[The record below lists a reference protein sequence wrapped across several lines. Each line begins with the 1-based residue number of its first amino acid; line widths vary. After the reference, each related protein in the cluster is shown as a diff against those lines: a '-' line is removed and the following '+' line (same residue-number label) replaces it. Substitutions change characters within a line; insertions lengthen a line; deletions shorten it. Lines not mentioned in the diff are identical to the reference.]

1 MSEFKKK
8 STIKSPFVAPVKK
21 VLRKYHLHSVCESAH
36 CPNIGECF
44 KKKTATFLILGNKC
58 TRNCR
63 FCNIE
68 HNEKLLP
75 PDPDEPENL
84 AKAVSE
90 LGLSYVVITTVT
102 RDDLPDGG
110 AQHFADII
118 EAIRQTSENTDI
130 EVLTSDLQ
138 GDTDALNIIAK
149 ASPDVFNH
157 NLETVERLYDK
168 VRPQADYHRSL
179 DVLLYMKKKGF
190 ITKSGIMTGVG
201 ETVEEIKELMR
212 DLRDAGCDIMTI
224 GQYFQ
229 PTKDHLEVEKDYS
242 EDEFKELRNY
252 GLEIGFSEVYAG
264 RFVRSS
270 FNAKE
275 VHDIVKGREI

>member
-1 MSEFKKK
+1 MSEMKKK

-36 CPNIGECF
+36 CPNIGDCF
-44 KKKTATFLILGNKC
+44 KNKTATFLILGNKC

-68 HNEKLLP
+68 HHEDLLP
-75 PDPDEPENL
+75 PDPNEPENL

-110 AQHFADII
+110 AQHFAKII
-118 EAIRQTSENTDI
+118 HAIRENSTETDI
-130 EVLTSDLQ
+130 EVLTSDLE
-138 GDTDALNIIAK
+138 GDEDSLDIIAN
-149 ASPDVFNH
+149 ARPDVFNH
-157 NLETVERLYDK
+157 NVETVERCYDT

-201 ETVEEIKELMR
+201 ETIEEIKELMR
-212 DLRDAGCDIMTI
+212 DLRDVGCDIMTI

-229 PTKDHLEVEKDYS
+229 PTKEHLEVVKDYS
-242 EDEFKELRNY
+242 EEEFEQLHDY
-252 GLEIGFSEVYAG
+252 GIEIGFKEVYAG

-275 VHDIVKGREI
+275 VHDVVKGRND